1 MNIMVIAYKPKA
13 DPQTRMVGAQLSR
26 LTENRWTVPSK
37 G

>member
-1 MNIMVIAYKPKA
+1 MSDRETTQVTGRV
-13 DPQTRMVGAQLSR
+13 QTRMVGAQLSR